1 MSWEVVLNSSLLV
14 YFATK
19 NTNIC
24 VKTWDSHFFSISFW
38 RYCWLKLYFMLS
50 YTTKAT
56 WVITSFLFIETLWTV
71 YSTFFT
77 PSQNSESNL
86 INADLGLAINAF
98 SVSSFIYLSLMYS
111 GIYITGLLSILLPF
125 SSSSLNSPSLEDML
139 SSDSDD
145 PSEELSPDLLS
156 SEDDDLLRFARFA

>member
-1 MSWEVVLNSSLLV
+1 LKLCGLSIPPSLLLHRIP
-14 YFATK
+14 K
-19 NTNIC
+19 NDLNQ
-24 VKTWDSHFFSISFW
+24 
-38 RYCWLKLYFMLS
+38 LK
-50 YTTKAT
+50 
-56 WVITSFLFIETLWTV
+56 IT
-71 YSTFFT
+71 
-77 PSQNSESNL
+77 ESNL

-156 SEDDDLLRFARFA
+156 SEDEDLLRFARFA

>member
-1 MSWEVVLNSSLLV
+1 MILVLKSYTYVFEDIADLNFISCFHIRQKLHESSP
-14 YFATK
+14 
-19 NTNIC
+19 
-24 VKTWDSHFFSISFW
+24 HF
-38 RYCWLKLYFMLS
+38 YLLKLCGLS
-50 YTTKAT
+50 AQP
-56 WVITSFLFIETLWTV
+56 FLLLHRIPKNYLNQWKLTD
-71 YSTFFT
+71 
-77 PSQNSESNL
+77 SNL

-98 SVSSFIYLSLMYS
+98 SVSIFIYLSLMYS

-156 SEDDDLLRFARFA
+156 SEDEDLLRFARFASAFDWFFVFLSSG